1 MSDIK
6 ELLEE
11 IKKVRDDLVH
21 TNNPHFQSLQNIIYK
36 WETKL
41 ATEQSSCSCGRSP
54 TGICIGWHS
63 LTEERYKEK
72 KQKYEELAEKEK
84 KLNPFHARAIDGFGE

>member
-1 MSDIK
+1 MIR

-36 WETKL
+36 WETKI
-41 ATEQSSCSCGRSP
+41 ATKEIEEEKIRQANIQSDNVEMEK
-54 TGICIGWHS
+54 W
-63 LTEERYKEK
+63 KE
-72 KQKYEELAEKEK
+72 ADTR
-84 KLNPFHARAIDGFGE
+84 PIDKTSDR

>member
-1 MSDIK
+1 MIR

-11 IKKVRDDLVH
+11 IKKVWDDLVH

-41 ATEQSSCSCGRSP
+41 AT
-54 TGICIGWHS
+54 
-63 LTEERYKEK
+63 KE
-72 KQKYEELAEKEK
+72 
-84 KLNPFHARAIDGFGE
+84 IDDDPGTTDKTSDR

>member
-1 MSDIK
+1 MIR

-21 TNNPHFQSLQNIIYK
+21 TNNPHFQSLQNIILK

-41 ATEQSSCSCGRSP
+41 
-54 TGICIGWHS
+54 
-63 LTEERYKEK
+63 LEEEPEFKLKKFKER
-72 KQKYEELAEKEK
+72 EEKERQA
-84 KLNPFHARAIDGFGE
+84 LEEYARKARND

>member
-1 MSDIK
+1 MIR

-21 TNNPHFQSLQNIIYK
+21 TNNPHFQSLQNIILK

-41 ATEQSSCSCGRSP
+41 ATKEIEDDRKEITIDNARTRLEQMSVITHDPIS
-54 TGICIGWHS
+54 
-63 LTEERYKEK
+63 
-72 KQKYEELAEKEK
+72 
-84 KLNPFHARAIDGFGE
+84 D

>member
-1 MSDIK
+1 MIR

-36 WETKL
+36 WETKI
-41 ATEQSSCSCGRSP
+41 ATKEIEEEKIRQANIQSDNVEMEK
-54 TGICIGWHS
+54 W
-63 LTEERYKEK
+63 KEDDTTT
-72 KQKYEELAEKEK
+72 
-84 KLNPFHARAIDGFGE
+84 IDKTSDR

>member
-1 MSDIK
+1 MIR

-21 TNNPHFQSLQNIIYK
+21 TNNPHFQSLQNIILK

-41 ATEQSSCSCGRSP
+41 
-54 TGICIGWHS
+54 
-63 LTEERYKEK
+63 LEEEPEFKLKKFKER
-72 KQKYEELAEKEK
+72 EEKERQA
-84 KLNPFHARAIDGFGE
+84 LEEYARKAREDDPGTTDKTSDR

>member
-1 MSDIK
+1 MIR

-21 TNNPHFQSLQNIIYK
+21 TNNPHFQSLQNIILK

-41 ATEQSSCSCGRSP
+41 
-54 TGICIGWHS
+54 
-63 LTEERYKEK
+63 LEEEPEFKLKKFKER
-72 KQKYEELAEKEK
+72 EEKERQA
-84 KLNPFHARAIDGFGE
+84 LEEYARKAREDDSRITDKTNNR

>member
-1 MSDIK
+1 MIR

-41 ATEQSSCSCGRSP
+41 AT
-54 TGICIGWHS
+54 
-63 LTEERYKEK
+63 KE
-72 KQKYEELAEKEK
+72 
-84 KLNPFHARAIDGFGE
+84 IDDDTRTTDKTSDR

>member
-1 MSDIK
+1 MIR

-36 WETKL
+36 WETKI
-41 ATEQSSCSCGRSP
+41 ATKEIEEEKIRQANIQSDNVEMEK
-54 TGICIGWHS
+54 W
-63 LTEERYKEK
+63 KE
-72 KQKYEELAEKEK
+72 
-84 KLNPFHARAIDGFGE
+84 HDTRTIDKTSDR

>member
-1 MSDIK
+1 MIR

-36 WETKL
+36 WETKIVTKEIEEEKIRQ
-41 ATEQSSCSCGRSP
+41 ANIQSDNVEMEK
-54 TGICIGWHS
+54 W
-63 LTEERYKEK
+63 KEDDT
-72 KQKYEELAEKEK
+72 
-84 KLNPFHARAIDGFGE
+84 RTIDKTSDR

>member
-1 MSDIK
+1 MIR

-21 TNNPHFQSLQNIIYK
+21 TNNPHFQSLQNIILK

-41 ATEQSSCSCGRSP
+41 ATKEIEDDRKEITIDNARTRLEQMSV
-54 TGICIGWHS
+54 
-63 LTEERYKEK
+63 LTHD
-72 KQKYEELAEKEK
+72 
-84 KLNPFHARAIDGFGE
+84 PITD